1 MNRMEIKYFTQ
12 AVKDYTQIE
21 LIEENKYCDDFGF

>member
-21 LIEENKYCDDFGF
+21 LIEENECCDDF